1 MAEKILLTKE
11 KEAEI
16 KKELERLIQEERPKV
31 IKAIQ
36 EAREQGDLSEN
47 ADYDAAKN
55 RQAEIEA
62 RIKEYENILNFAEI
76 IDEKSSKKSANRVK
90 VGTKVK
96 ILDMSDEE
104 TYEYAIV
111 GEVEA
116 DPDQDKISN
125 VSPLAMAILDHEE
138 GEIVEIKGVEKPY
151 KVKIL
156 KISRL

>member
-1 MAEKILLTKE
+1 MEDKILLTKE
-11 KEAEI
+11 KRDEI
-16 KKELERLIQEERPKV
+16 KKEYEQLLNVERPKV

-62 RIKEYENILNFAEI
+62 KIQELENILNHAQI
-76 IDEKSSKKSANRVK
+76 IDEKGGKKSNVVK
-90 VGTKVK
+90 VGTTVD
-96 ILDMSDEE
+96 IYDTVDDAIYS
-104 TYEYAIV
+104 YSIV

-116 DPDQDKISN
+116 DPAKNKISN
-125 VSPLAMAILDHEE
+125 VCPLAIAILGHEV
-138 GEIVEIKGVEKPY
+138 GDIVEIKGIEKPY
-151 KVKIL
+151 KVQIK

>member
-1 MAEKILLTKE
+1 MADKILLTKE
-11 KEAEI
+11 KAEEI
-16 KKELERLIQEERPKV
+16 KKELRYLIQEERPKV
-31 IKAIQ
+31 IKSIQ

-55 RQAEIEA
+55 KQAEIEA

-76 IDEKSSKKSANRVK
+76 IDDKSSKKVSNKVK

-96 ILDMSDEE
+96 IFDMSDDE

-116 DPDQDKISN
+116 DPEQNKISN
-125 VSPLAMAILDHEE
+125 VSPLAIAILDHEE
-138 GEIVEIKGVEKPY
+138 DDIVEIKGIEKPY

>member
-1 MAEKILLTKE
+1 MADKILLTKE
-11 KEAEI
+11 KKQEI
-16 KKELERLIQEERPKV
+16 EKELNRLIQEERPKV

-62 RIKEYENILNFAEI
+62 KIKEYENILNFAEI
-76 IDEKSSKKSANRVK
+76 IVESKTKKGSDKVK

-96 ILDMSDEE
+96 ILDLSDDD

-116 DPDQDKISN
+116 NPDENKISN
-125 VSPLAMAILDHEE
+125 VSPLAMAILNHEE
-138 GEIVEIKGVEKPY
+138 EEIVEIKGVEKPY